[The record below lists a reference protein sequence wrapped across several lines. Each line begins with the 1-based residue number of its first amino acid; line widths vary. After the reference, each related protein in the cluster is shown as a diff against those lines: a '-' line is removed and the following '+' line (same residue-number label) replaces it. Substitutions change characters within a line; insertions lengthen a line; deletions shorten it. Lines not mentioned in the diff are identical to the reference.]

1 MAINV
6 TKKAKAQTSKS
17 FSFSEMFFDF
27 KHIKGDIFGGV
38 TAGIVALPLALAFG
52 VQSGM
57 GAIAGLYGAM
67 MLGICAALFGGT
79 KTQVSGPTGP
89 MTVVS
94 AVVIATAI
102 EITGSLQAGMGFI
115 IAIFLLSGGFQIIFG
130 ILKIGKYI
138 KYIPYPVLSGFM
150 TGIGVIIILFQIYP
164 FLGHKSAKS
173 TIDICLKISEPIM
186 TLNWMA
192 VALGGLTMAIIYL
205 FPKITKAV
213 PSTLVALLVATL
225 IAFFLHVDVPLIG
238 DIPSGIPSLKIGG
251 KYILDPSITW
261 TVIGPLMDAAP
272 PDIPLV
278 RPGGLLSI
286 NPSMMDSIV
295 FQNIPFN
302 PDLPLNVPFIPP
314 DIPLVRT
321 GGLFSID
328 PSLFGTIIKFAL
340 TIAVLGMID
349 SLLTSVIADNIT
361 KTKHNSNRELIGQG
375 IGNIASGL
383 IGGLPGAGATMRT
396 VVNVKAG
403 GKTRLSG
410 LIHGLLLFAILL
422 GLGKYAALI
431 PLCVLAGILITVG
444 IGIVDYKGLSHLIRV
459 PRADAS
465 ILMIVLFMT
474 VFGNLINAV
483 AIGVVLA
490 CVLFMKKWSDLAE
503 LGTSMQALGAK
514 AKGIGKN
521 EEEPWDD
528 EKSVFFEYRNKI
540 YIKHMFGPLFF
551 GFTSKFQELIK
562 ELDPDVK
569 VLIIRMDRVPYIDQS
584 GAYAME
590 EAVIHLHEQGVI
602 VVITGINSQPLDMMK
617 KIDIIP
623 SLISEGCL
631 FSKFED
637 CEIWLKYNLKGKSGG
652 FDKILQS
659 SDAGREKIFSE
670 KLRRWVHAKPGKEI
684 KDDIETS

>member
-1 MAINV
+1 
-6 TKKAKAQTSKS
+6 
-17 FSFSEMFFDF
+17 
-27 KHIKGDIFGGV
+27 
-38 TAGIVALPLALAFG
+38 
-52 VQSGM
+52 
-57 GAIAGLYGAM
+57 
-67 MLGICAALFGGT
+67 
-79 KTQVSGPTGP
+79 
-89 MTVVS
+89 
-94 AVVIATAI
+94 
-102 EITGSLQAGMGFI
+102 
-115 IAIFLLSGGFQIIFG
+115 
-130 ILKIGKYI
+130 
-138 KYIPYPVLSGFM
+138 
-150 TGIGVIIILFQIYP
+150 
-164 FLGHKSAKS
+164 
-173 TIDICLKISEPIM
+173 
-186 TLNWMA
+186 LNWMA
-192 VALGGLTMAIIYL
+192 VALGGLTIAIIYL

-213 PSTLVALLVATL
+213 PSTLVALLVAT
-225 IAFFLHVDVPLIG
+225 IVAFLLHIDVPLIG

-251 KYILDPSITW
+251 ELLLDPSITW
-261 TVIGPLMDAAP
+261 TTVGSLMSATP

-278 RPGGLLSI
+278 GPGALLSV
-286 NPSMMDSIV
+286 NPSMIDSVASQTI
-295 FQNIPFN
+295 QYN
-302 PDLPLNVPFIPP
+302 PDLPLNIPFIPS
-314 DIPLVRT
+314 DIPLVSA
-321 GGLFSID
+321 GGIFSID
-328 PSLFGTIIKFAL
+328 PSMFGLVIKFAL
-340 TIAVLGMID
+340 TIAALGMID
-349 SLLTSVIADNIT
+349 SLLTSVIADNVT

-459 PRADAS
+459 PRADAT

-483 AIGVVLA
+483 AIGMVLA

-503 LGTSMQALGAK
+503 LGTTMQALGAK

-521 EEEPWDD
+521 EEEPWED
-528 EKSVFFEYRNKI
+528 EKSVYFEYRNKI

-562 ELDPDVK
+562 ELDPEVK

-590 EAVIHLHEQGVI
+590 EAVIHLHEQDVI
-602 VVITGINSQPLDMMK
+602 AVITGINSQPLDMMK
-617 KIDIIP
+617 KINIIP
-623 SLISEGCL
+623 GLISEGCL

-652 FDKILQS
+652 FERILQS
-659 SDAGREKIFSE
+659 ADAGMEKIFSE
-670 KLRRWVHAKPGKEI
+670 KLRRWIHAKPGKE
-684 KDDIETS
+684 KEDDSDF